1 MSLGEI
7 AASKEVAIVD
17 DQDNEWLDNL
27 SIPSGGN
34 RQRTT
39 SAIQT
44 RIGKPVRLGV
54 IKLNDTRPQ
63 ENQCQDSGHR
73 TREHE
78 AHKKD
83 KHDRS

>member
-1 MSLGEI
+1 MSLEEI

-17 DQDNEWLDNL
+17 DQDNECLDNL
-27 SIPSGGN
+27 SIPSSGN

-44 RIGKPVRLGV
+44 RIDKPVRLGV
-54 IKLNDTRPQ
+54 VKLNDARTQ

-73 TREHE
+73 MRELE
-78 AHKKD
+78 AHKND